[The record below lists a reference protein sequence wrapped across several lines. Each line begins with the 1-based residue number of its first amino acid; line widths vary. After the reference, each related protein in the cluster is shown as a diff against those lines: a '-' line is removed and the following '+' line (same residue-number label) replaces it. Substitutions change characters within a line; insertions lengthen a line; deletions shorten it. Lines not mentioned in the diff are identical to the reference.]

1 MGVFKDKFHSENRMF
16 KTEENVFEIT
26 EKRLTN
32 FIYRV
37 NEGYVVSHT
46 IYDLVNDHV
55 YRKLS
60 IKNGKVAGTPLGS
73 RHILPGYW
81 FTVYVAPQQSLKSV
95 MDAIRNIKQIV
106 KKTKEDVGAKAVEA
120 IDKFKGD
127 CGVDEI
133 HNLLEEFQRNQE
145 AMMHPLSELKVKDT
159 FPQKNILKRL
169 AESISAGNYEFREED
184 DLVCV
189 FRDEDSLC
197 DYHFEARFNVGEFTQ
212 FTIDF
217 AKQTVELLR
226 PIVRKHKKV
235 KEAIS
240 SLLIGDIFMDN

>member
-1 MGVFKDKFHSENRMF
+1 MF

-32 FIYRV
+32 LLYRV
-37 NEGYVVSHT
+37 NERYVVSHT

-55 YRKLS
+55 DRKLS

-81 FTVYVAPQQSLKSV
+81 FTVYVAPQQSLRNV

-106 KKTKEDVGAKAVEA
+106 KKTKEESGVKVVEA
-120 IDKFKGD
+120 IDKLKGD
-127 CGVDEI
+127 SGIDEI
-133 HNLLEEFQRNQE
+133 HNLLVEFQRNQE
-145 AMMHPLSELKVKDT
+145 AMMKPLNELKVIDT
-159 FPQKNILKRL
+159 FPKKNILKRL
-169 AESISAGNYEFREED
+169 AESISVGNYEFREED

-197 DYHFEARFNVGEFTQ
+197 DYYFEARFNVGEFTQ

-226 PIVRKHKKV
+226 PIVQKHKKV
-235 KEAIS
+235 REAVS
-240 SLLIGDIFMDN
+240 ALLIGDIFMEN